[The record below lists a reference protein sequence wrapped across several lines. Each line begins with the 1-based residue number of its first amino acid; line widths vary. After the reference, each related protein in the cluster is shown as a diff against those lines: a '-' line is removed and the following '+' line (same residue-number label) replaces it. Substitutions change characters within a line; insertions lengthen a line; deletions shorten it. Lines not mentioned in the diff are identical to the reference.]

1 MRVKIDRMSHDFKGI
16 CNVDNKVIFV
26 PGTFPGEIVDIK
38 IVKNTKK
45 YSEGKVISFVEV
57 SEKREE
63 SKCPYSRICGGC
75 SISHIEYIMS
85 LQYKKDIVVDIIK
98 RYADINIDPSIISNG
113 EVYGYR
119 NKVSFKILE
128 GHLALTEEKSN
139 KLVKVNQCLL
149 ANGNINK
156 VVRLINDINLKYVT
170 DVIIRGSQDIM
181 VIFNGRIDK
190 DSVISILSGYVSS
203 IILNGETIYG
213 RNYITTNVNGYE
225 FAIFPTSFFQVNTNM
240 IKSLYDRILKYAKG
254 GRSLLDLY
262 CGAGTIGIY
271 LANSF
276 ELVRGIEINKDA
288 IRGANLNKQINNI
301 NNITFECK
309 NVDDMGEISEDV
321 VVVDPPRSGLDRNV
335 IDKLLSSEVEKI
347 IYVSCNPITFARDL
361 NILKVKYK
369 LEDIVLFDMFPNTRH
384 VECVSVLCLKETS

>member
-1 MRVKIDRMSHDFKGI
+1 MRVKIDKISHDFKGI

-384 VECVSVLCLKETS
+384 VECVTLLQRKDW

>member
-1 MRVKIDRMSHDFKGI
+1 MRVKIDKISHDFKGI

-190 DSVISILSGYVSS
+190 DSVINILSEHVSS

-213 RNYITTNVNGYE
+213 CNYITTNVNGYE

-384 VECVSVLCLKETS
+384 VECVTLLQRKD

>member
-1 MRVKIDRMSHDFKGI
+1 MRVKIDKISHDFKGI

-156 VVRLINDINLKYVT
+156 VVGLINDINLKYVT

-384 VECVSVLCLKETS
+384 VECVTLLQRKD

>member
-26 PGTFPGEIVDIK
+26 PGTLPGEIVDIK

-288 IRGANLNKQINNI
+288 IRGANSNKQINNI

-384 VECVSVLCLKETS
+384 VECVCLLKLR

>member
-1 MRVKIDRMSHDFKGI
+1 MRVKIDKISHDFKGI

-203 IILNGETIYG
+203 IILNGKTIYG

-288 IRGANLNKQINNI
+288 ICGANLNKQINNI

-384 VECVSVLCLKETS
+384 VECVTLLQRKDW

>member
-1 MRVKIDRMSHDFKGI
+1 MRVKIDKISHDFKGI

-271 LANSF
+271 LANNF

-384 VECVSVLCLKETS
+384 VECVCLLKLH

>member
-1 MRVKIDRMSHDFKGI
+1 MRVKIDKISHDFKGI

-288 IRGANLNKQINNI
+288 IRGANSNKQINNI

-384 VECVSVLCLKETS
+384 VECVTLLQRKDW

>member
-1 MRVKIDRMSHDFKGI
+1 MRVKIDKISHDFKGI

-213 RNYITTNVNGYE
+213 CNYITTNVNGYE

-384 VECVSVLCLKETS
+384 VECVTLLQRKD

>member
-26 PGTFPGEIVDIK
+26 PGTLPGEIVDIK

-384 VECVSVLCLKETS
+384 VECVTLLQRKDW

>member
-1 MRVKIDRMSHDFKGI
+1 MRVKIDKISHDFKGI

>member
-1 MRVKIDRMSHDFKGI
+1 MRVKIDKISHDFKGI

-203 IILNGETIYG
+203 IILNGKTIYG

-271 LANSF
+271 LANNF

-288 IRGANLNKQINNI
+288 IRGANSNKQINNI

-384 VECVSVLCLKETS
+384 VECVTLLQRKDW

>member
-1 MRVKIDRMSHDFKGI
+1 M
-16 CNVDNKVIFV
+16 
-26 PGTFPGEIVDIK
+26 
-38 IVKNTKK
+38 
-45 YSEGKVISFVEV
+45 
-57 SEKREE
+57 
-63 SKCPYSRICGGC
+63 
-75 SISHIEYIMS
+75 
-85 LQYKKDIVVDIIK
+85 
-98 RYADINIDPSIISNG
+98 DPSIISNG

-240 IKSLYDRILKYAKG
+240 IKSLYDRILKYAKD
-254 GRSLLDLY
+254 GRSLLELY

-276 ELVRGIEINKDA
+276 ELVRGIEINKYA

-384 VECVSVLCLKETS
+384 VECVTLLQRKD

>member
-1 MRVKIDRMSHDFKGI
+1 MRVKIDKISHDFKGI

-213 RNYITTNVNGYE
+213 RNHITTNVNGYE

-384 VECVSVLCLKETS
+384 VECVTLLQRKD

>member
-1 MRVKIDRMSHDFKGI
+1 MRVKIDKISHDFKGI

-190 DSVISILSGYVSS
+190 DSVINILSEHVSS

-213 RNYITTNVNGYE
+213 CNYITTNVNGYE

-384 VECVSVLCLKETS
+384 VECVTLLQRKDW

>member
-1 MRVKIDRMSHDFKGI
+1 MRVKIDKISHDFKGI

-384 VECVSVLCLKETS
+384 VECVTLLQRKD

>member
-1 MRVKIDRMSHDFKGI
+1 MTVKIDKISHDFKGI

-384 VECVSVLCLKETS
+384 VECVTLLQRKD

>member
-26 PGTFPGEIVDIK
+26 PGTLPGEIVDIK

-384 VECVSVLCLKETS
+384 VECVTLLQRKD

>member
-1 MRVKIDRMSHDFKGI
+1 MRVKIDKISHDFKGI

-213 RNYITTNVNGYE
+213 RNHITTNVNGYE

-384 VECVSVLCLKETS
+384 VECVTLLQRKDW

>member
-1 MRVKIDRMSHDFKGI
+1 MRVKIDKISHDFKGI

-190 DSVISILSGYVSS
+190 DSVISILSGYVYS

-213 RNYITTNVNGYE
+213 CNYITTNVNGYE

-384 VECVSVLCLKETS
+384 VECVTLLQRKDW